1 MTSTFTPTDAGSA
14 AVAPPNAPSGQDTA
28 ALSGQVHSGHASPG
42 HAQSGHAPSG
52 SSVPGAAG
60 PQSRWTRYAFGSQPR
75 WVRPSAAG
83 LLVAT
88 AVLYLWNLAATGY
101 GNSFYA
107 AAIQAGTKD
116 WTAFLFGSLD
126 AGNAITVDKPPAALW
141 IPALAGRIFGFSSL
155 SMLVPEALMG
165 VAAVGI
171 LYLTVKRISGP
182 GAGLLAGGALALTP
196 VAALMFKF
204 NNPDAMLT
212 LCLVLAAYFTT
223 RAIERAGWKWLV
235 AAGAVVGLAFLTK
248 MLQGFLI
255 VPALG
260 VAYLWAAPT
269 TLGRRLLHLLGAL
282 GGIVVVAGSYVAL
295 FQLTPASARPYM
307 AGSTTNSF
315 LELTFGYNG
324 LSRITGSGE
333 GMPGGVADAPGAG
346 GVAGGFGGGNG
357 GFGGAAGLLRMFGTS
372 FGGEVS
378 WLLPAA
384 LVLLAAGLWFTRRE
398 VRTSR
403 TRAALILW
411 GGWLLVTAGVFSFMS
426 GIVHPYYAVAL
437 APAIA
442 ALVGIGSAELWR
454 GRAYWPARIVLA
466 GVILGSSIWSMVL
479 LGRDASW
486 LPWLGIVTVVL
497 GVLAAAAIVLRLD
510 SLGTAGRFR
519 HAGAAAVVVVSLLA
533 GGAGTG
539 AWTLA
544 TAAAAHSGSIPT
556 SGPAGSSAGGFG
568 NRAAGFPDG
577 AFRGDRSGTGAAT
590 DGAAAGPGRTDPGA
604 AAGSGGA
611 GGPGGAAGPGGE
623 GSADSAVTAL
633 LSATTTKWSAIVSG
647 ATQAASLELATN
659 TSVIALGGWNGGD
672 PYPTLAQ
679 FQDLVSKG
687 QIGYFIAG
695 GGMGGGGMG
704 GGAIGGRGGNSE
716 VAAWVQANFQAQTVG
731 NSTVYALTK

>member
-1 MTSTFTPTDAGSA
+1 MTSTITPSGTGPAGN
-14 AVAPPNAPSGQDTA
+14 APPNVPAGQPA
-28 ALSGQVHSGHASPG
+28 A
-42 HAQSGHAPSG
+42 AQSGQAHPGQAHSG
-52 SSVPGAAG
+52 DSVRGSAG
-60 PQSRWTRYAFGSQPR
+60 PGTRWTRFAFGSQPR

-88 AVLYLWNLAATGY
+88 AILYLWDLAATGY

-116 WTAFLFGSLD
+116 WTALLFGSLD

-155 SMLVPEALMG
+155 RMLVPEALMG

-171 LYLTVKRISGP
+171 LYLTVKRVSGP

-223 RAIERAGWKWLV
+223 RAVERAGWKWLV

-260 VAYLWAAPT
+260 LAYLWAAPT
-269 TLGRRLLHLLGAL
+269 TLGRRLVHLLGAL
-282 GGIVVVAGSYVAL
+282 GGILVVAGSYVAL

-333 GMPGGVADAPGAG
+333 GMPGGGAG
-346 GVAGGFGGGNG
+346 GPGGAGVPGGTDGLAGGFGGGNG

-398 VRTSR
+398 IRTSR

-442 ALVGIGSAELWR
+442 ALVGIGSVELWR
-454 GRAYWPARIVLA
+454 GRAHWPARIVLA
-466 GVILGSSIWSMVL
+466 VVILGSSVWSAVL

-486 LPWLGIVTVVL
+486 LPWLRISIVFL
-497 GVLAAAAIVLRLD
+497 GVLAAAAVILRLD
-510 SLGTAGRFR
+510 SHGTAGRFR
-519 HAGAAAVVVVSLLA
+519 PASAAAVVVVSLLA
-533 GGAGTG
+533 GGLGTG

-556 SGPAGSSAGGFG
+556 SGPAGSSGGAFG
-568 NRAAGFPDG
+568 NRTAGLRDDG
-577 AFRGDRSGTGAAT
+577 S
-590 DGAAAGPGRTDPGA
+590 
-604 AAGSGGA
+604 
-611 GGPGGAAGPGGE
+611 GPGGE
-623 GSADSAVTAL
+623 GTADSAVTAL
-633 LSATTTKWSAIVSG
+633 LSTTTTKWSAIVSG

-679 FQDLVSKG
+679 FQDMVSKG
-687 QIGYFIAG
+687 EIGYFIEG
-695 GGMGGGGMG
+695 GGMGGGGMR
-704 GGAIGGRGGNSE
+704 GAGTGGRGGNSE

-731 NSTVYALTK
+731 NSTVYALAK

>member
-1 MTSTFTPTDAGSA
+1 MTSTITPASTGPAGPDSPA
-14 AVAPPNAPSGQDTA
+14 AVGTTQSPQGRRSTGPSTSDATP
-28 ALSGQVHSGHASPG
+28 H
-42 HAQSGHAPSG
+42 
-52 SSVPGAAG
+52 
-60 PQSRWTRYAFGSQPR
+60 WTRYAFGRQPR

-88 AVLYLWNLAATGY
+88 AFLYLWNLAATGY

-126 AGNAITVDKPPAALW
+126 AGNAITVDKPPASLW
-141 IPALAGRIFGFSSL
+141 IPALVGRIFGFSPL

-165 VAAVGI
+165 VAAVGF
-171 LYLTVKRISGP
+171 LYLTVKRVSGP

-196 VAALMFKF
+196 VAALMFRF

-223 RAIERAGWKWLV
+223 RSIERAGWKWLA
-235 AAGAVVGLAFLTK
+235 AAGAVVGLAFLSK

-255 VPALG
+255 VPGLG
-260 VAYLWAAPT
+260 LAYLWAAPT
-269 TLGRRLLHLLGAL
+269 SLRRRLLHLFGAL
-282 GGIVVVAGSYVAL
+282 AGIAVVASSYVAL

-307 AGSTTNSF
+307 AGSQTNSF

-333 GMPGGVADAPGAG
+333 GTPGGGGAG
-346 GVAGGFGGGNG
+346 APAGGLGAFGGGGGNT
-357 GFGGAAGLLRMFGTS
+357 GFGGAAGIARMFGTS
-372 FGGEVS
+372 FGAEVS

-384 LVLLAAGLWFTRRE
+384 LILLAAGLWFTRRE
-398 VRTSR
+398 ARASR

-442 ALVGIGSAELWR
+442 ALVGIGSVELWR
-454 GRAYWPARIVLA
+454 GRGYWPARIVLA
-466 GVILGSSIWSMVL
+466 GVILGSSAWSAVL

-486 LPWLGIVTVVL
+486 LPWLRIVIVVL
-497 GVLAAAAIVLRLD
+497 GVVAAAAILLRLD
-510 SLGTAGRFR
+510 SLRPAGRFR
-519 HAGAAAVVVVSLLA
+519 NAAAAAVVVVSLLA
-533 GGAGTG
+533 GGLGTA

-544 TAAAAHSGSIPT
+544 TAATAHSGSIPT
-556 SGPAGSSAGGFG
+556 SGPSGSAMGGFG
-568 NRAAGFPDG
+568 NRAGGF
-577 AFRGDRSGTGAAT
+577 GAAG
-590 DGAAAGPGRTDPGA
+590 GAGQ
-604 AAGSGGA
+604 A
-611 GGPGGAAGPGGE
+611 GGPGSEGTADAGL
-623 GSADSAVTAL
+623 TAL
-633 LSATTTKWSAIVSG
+633 LTSTTTKWSAIVSG

-659 TSVIALGGWNGGD
+659 TNVIALGGWNGGD

-679 FQDLVSKG
+679 FQDMVAKG
-687 QIGYFIAG
+687 QIGYYIAG
-695 GGMGGGGMG
+695 GGMGGGGGFG
-704 GGAIGGRGGNSE
+704 GQGGNSE
-716 VAAWVQANFQAQTVG
+716 VASWVQANFQAQTVG
-731 NSTVYALTK
+731 SSTVYKLTK